1 MRSSDMEL
9 CLHALNVILRS
20 TAFSLCFTTNLE
32 SLSHAAVS
40 EHEFCNTRDL
50 NLLSQIRCFFHTFPK
65 CTARRVCLRVC
76 VCESV
81 NQEGLTEDF

>member
-20 TAFSLCFTTNLE
+20 TAFSLCFTASLE

-40 EHEFCNTRDL
+40 EHEVCNTRD
-50 NLLSQIRCFFHTFPK
+50 HTFPK

-76 VCESV
+76 VCVSV

>member
-20 TAFSLCFTTNLE
+20 TAFSLCFTASLE

-50 NLLSQIRCFFHTFPK
+50 NLLSQIRFFFSHISKVHCKKGVF
-65 CTARRVCLRVC
+65 ACLC
-76 VCESV
+76 V
-81 NQEGLTEDF
+81 